1 MSLKYL
7 HLTENVDNDLIY
19 LLMVTKIICSC
30 WFNCWI
36 FNHVCSFL

>member
-19 LLMVTKIICSC
+19 LLVTKIICSC

-36 FNHVCSFL
+36 FNHVCSIL